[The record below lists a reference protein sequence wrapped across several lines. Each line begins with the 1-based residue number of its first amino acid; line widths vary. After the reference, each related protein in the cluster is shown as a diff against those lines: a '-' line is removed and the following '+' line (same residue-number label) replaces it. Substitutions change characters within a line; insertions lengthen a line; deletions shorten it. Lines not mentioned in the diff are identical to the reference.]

1 MWKSLIFVV
10 DLFILQQTN
19 YDNKQK
25 KKMKN
30 EKLRLDYNLM
40 VNHQCDHRMRSYNIE
55 NYVEVM
61 ND

>member
-1 MWKSLIFVV
+1 MRKMWKSLIFVV

-25 KKMKN
+25 N

-40 VNHQCDHRMRSYNIE
+40 VNHQCDHRMRSYIIE